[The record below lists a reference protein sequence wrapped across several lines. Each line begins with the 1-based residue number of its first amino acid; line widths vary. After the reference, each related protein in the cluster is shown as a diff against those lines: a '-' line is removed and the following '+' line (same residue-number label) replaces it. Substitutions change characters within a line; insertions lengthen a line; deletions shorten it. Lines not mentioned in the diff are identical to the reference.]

1 MAAGQGGEKEH
12 ELSQVAVDPRPR
24 VVAEPVGV
32 PAQASPA
39 RPYMESPAAG
49 RLPSGMGSSI
59 KPSSIFGSDMG
70 PGAQVQSVPL
80 LQPRVSLSGVQVAGA
95 SSPKLGQQA
104 LDKYPAIEQVLSK
117 EVTGVTLSKAEAS
130 AILSSLEEA
139 LVRLTAPENAGAA
152 CVREMAPGLVE
163 KASALKLKLQAF
175 VAGPDAAFNDFTAAE
190 LEGADRVI
198 ACAGQLAKVSHAGM
212 GLAWVIFIA
221 GAAYV
226 GYLIT
231 NKK

>member
-12 ELSQVAVDPRPR
+12 ELSQVAVEARPR

-32 PAQASPA
+32 PPQASASRPA
-39 RPYMESPAAG
+39 MEAPPAG
-49 RLPSGMGSSI
+49 RLPSGMGSI
-59 KPSSIFGSDMG
+59 TKPGSIFGSEMG
-70 PGAQVQSVPL
+70 PGAKVQSVRL
-80 LQPRVSLSGVQVAGA
+80 LQPRMSLSGVQM
-95 SSPKLGQQA
+95 SQTPSPQLGQKA

-130 AILSSLEEA
+130 AILSALEEA
-139 LVRLTAPENAGAA
+139 LVRLTAPENAGTA
-152 CVREMAPGLVE
+152 CVRDMAPGLVQ
-163 KASALKLKLQAF
+163 KASAFKISLQEF
-175 VAGPDAAFNDFTAAE
+175 VAGPDSSFKDFTAAE

-198 ACAGQLAKVSHAGM
+198 ACAGQLSGSGKAGI
-212 GLAWVIFIA
+212 GLAWIILIA